1 MKRLG
6 LLLFAI
12 LFALVLAACGGDS
25 DDNFRDS
32 DSSDNQSSQDN
43 GSSDD
48 SSDSGDVEV
57 IKIGTLHPLTGPQ
70 ASEGQEMRDAIQL
83 AIDEINE
90 NGGIKSLGGAKVELV
105 ASDSENNPEKGI
117 SEVQTMDSAGVVGII
132 GPYTTAVALAA
143 TQEAERIG
151 VPFIVDVGSADAIT
165 ERGFKY
171 TFRIQPNAS
180 KFPEAFLK
188 YVPMLNEENGVE
200 LTTVINAHED
210 SDFGTGMA
218 NVLKENAATAG
229 IDVIDTL
236 PHSYDTADLSTDVN
250 KIKAQNPDIVSATTY
265 LNDGQLLVETLIGA
279 DVKPKAIIGMAS
291 GAFSNAKFIRE
302 QTSINQ
308 YIMDINYAMNPN
320 SELTA
325 EIKAKYEEKY
335 NKGLG
340 PNAAISYTAAIVL
353 LDAIERAGS
362 TDRDAIRDAIAET
375 KLSDHILAQDE
386 IVFDETGQNAN
397 AQPVV
402 NQIID
407 GQSYVVMPEPYKER
421 DAVYPLPN

>member
-1 MKRLG
+1 MKRLS
-6 LLLFAI
+6 LLLLAI
-12 LFALVLAACGGDS
+12 FFALVLAACGGDS
-25 DDNFRDS
+25 DDNFRET
-32 DSSDNQSSQDN
+32 DSSDEQSTQEN
-43 GSSDD
+43 GASDD
-48 SSDSGDVEV
+48 VDVV
-57 IKIGTLHPLTGPQ
+57 KIGSLHPLTGPQ

-90 NGGIKSLGGAKVELV
+90 NGGIQSLGGAKVELID
-105 ASDSENNPEKGI
+105 SDSENNPEKGI

-151 VPFIVDVGSADAIT
+151 LPFIVDVGSADEIT
-165 ERGFKY
+165 NRGFNY
-171 TFRIQPNAS
+171 TFRIQPPAS

-188 YVPMLNEENGVE
+188 YVPELNEEYGVD
-200 LTTVINAHED
+200 LKTVINAHED

-218 NVLKENAATAG
+218 NVLKENAAAAG
-229 IDVIDTL
+229 IEVLDTL
-236 PHSYDTADLSTDVN
+236 PHPFDTADLSSDVN
-250 KIKAQNPDIVSATTY
+250 KIKSQNPDIVSATTY

-308 YIMDINYAMNPN
+308 YIMDVNYAMNPN
-320 SELTA
+320 SDLTA
-325 EIKAKYEEKY
+325 EVKAKYEEKY

-340 PNAAISYTAAIVL
+340 PNAAISYTAAKVL

-362 TDRDAIRDAIAET
+362 TDRDAIREAIAET
-375 KLSDHILAQDE
+375 KLTDHILAQEE
-386 IVFDETGQNAN
+386 IIFDETGQNVN

-407 GQSYVVMPEPYKER
+407 GQSYVVMPEPYKEK
-421 DAVYPLPN
+421 DAVYPLP

>member
-1 MKRLG
+1 MKRLS
-6 LLLFAI
+6 LLLFA
-12 LFALVLAACGGDS
+12 LFFALILAACGES
-25 DDNFRDS
+25 KDNFRETDS
-32 DSSDNQSSQDN
+32 QQDEATEETS
-43 GSSDD
+43 GSEQVD
-48 SSDSGDVEV
+48 V
-57 IKIGTLHPLTGPQ
+57 IKIGSLHPLTGPQ

-83 AIDEINE
+83 AIDEVNE
-90 NGGIKSLGGAKVELV
+90 NGGIKSLGGAKVELID
-105 ASDSENNPEKGI
+105 SDSENNPEKGI
-117 SEVQTMDSAGVVGII
+117 AEVQTMASAGVVGII

-171 TFRIQPNAS
+171 TFRIQPPAS

-188 YVPMLNEENGVE
+188 YVPQLNEEYGVE
-200 LTTVINAHED
+200 LKTVINAHED

-218 NVLKENAATAG
+218 NVLKENAAAAG
-229 IDVIDTL
+229 LEVLDTL
-236 PHSYDTADLSTDVN
+236 PHPFDTADLSSDVN

-279 DVKPKAIIGMAS
+279 NVKPKAIIGMAS

-302 QTSINQ
+302 QTDINQ
-308 YIMDINYAMNPN
+308 YIMDVNYAMNPN
-320 SELTA
+320 SELT
-325 EIKAKYEEKY
+325 EEVKKKYEEKY

-340 PNAAISYTAAIVL
+340 PNAAISYTAAKVL

-362 TDRDAIRDAIAET
+362 TDRDKIREAIAET
-375 KLSDHILAQDE
+375 RLTDHILAQEE
-386 IVFDETGQNAN
+386 IVFDETGQNVH

-407 GQSYVVMPEPYKER
+407 GRSYVVMPEPYKER
-421 DAVYPLPN
+421 DAVYPLP

>member
-1 MKRLG
+1 MKRLS
-6 LLLFAI
+6 LLLLAI
-12 LFALVLAACGGDS
+12 FFALVLAACGGDS
-25 DDNFRDS
+25 DDNFRET
-32 DSSDNQSSQDN
+32 DSSDEQSTQEN
-43 GSSDD
+43 GASDD
-48 SSDSGDVEV
+48 VDVV
-57 IKIGTLHPLTGPQ
+57 KIGSLHPLTGPQ

-90 NGGIKSLGGAKVELV
+90 NGGIQSLGGAKVELID
-105 ASDSENNPEKGI
+105 SDSENNPEKGI

-151 VPFIVDVGSADAIT
+151 LPFIVDVGSADEIT
-165 ERGFKY
+165 NRGFNY
-171 TFRIQPNAS
+171 TFRIQPPAS

-188 YVPMLNEENGVE
+188 YVPELNEEYGVD
-200 LTTVINAHED
+200 LKTVINAHED

-218 NVLKENAATAG
+218 SVLKENAAAAG
-229 IDVIDTL
+229 IEVLDTL
-236 PHSYDTADLSTDVN
+236 PHPFDTADLSSDVN
-250 KIKAQNPDIVSATTY
+250 KIKSQNPDIVSATTY

-308 YIMDINYAMNPN
+308 YIMDVNYAMNPN
-320 SELTA
+320 SDLTA
-325 EIKAKYEEKY
+325 EVKAKYEEKY

-340 PNAAISYTAAIVL
+340 PNAAISYTAAKVL

-362 TDRDAIRDAIAET
+362 TDRDAIREAIAET
-375 KLSDHILAQDE
+375 KLTDHILAQEE
-386 IVFDETGQNAN
+386 IIFDETGQNVN

-407 GQSYVVMPEPYKER
+407 GQSYVVMPEPYKEK
-421 DAVYPLPN
+421 DAVYPLP